1 MFSLQNMINKLKNIT
16 KNNYFYEKTI
26 LNYLLSFKPLF
37 KLGVIYPIAKIRYN
51 SPNIFVLLYR
61 FFGRF
66 GKYSA
71 KQTLF
76 VLYRYKYMLVAG
88 HTLYKTYGDFMLTNY
103 YREFCNR
110 TNINRPLLLKGFYN
124 LLFIDYV
131 KAYGTNGK
139 LSTSQWIK
147 WYLKMLRFAVA
158 SFNLTLW
165 LIAIDSRFISLGI
178 KRSINR
184 ILRDFKNFKRYL
196 ILKHQCLSYG
206 LSIIYIKHFR
216 GIEDFLLK
224 YHIISVNSKIIWIPD
239 NSILYLA
246 LLKVYNAIRSVVLPV
261 LVSLLMIFLLINFF
275 KIEIYT
281 NVGIWGVLG
290 FFFLW
295 LMSGFNFFV
304 KRYKNG
310 KFTGAIQ
317 RFWKRTNA
325 YFWLVEGFLFTL
337 FFYYYLNSSQEPLY
351 MYDESNFNQTF
362 LPNLTTFY
370 FSIILLIFVIFY
382 SYYLLLNISNF
393 SFKQQLTHLLINS
406 VLMIYIFLLES
417 YQFYYLVN
425 TFFEITWE
433 YAEDIKTWV
442 LETENPKIRVKTQ
455 YLMLALIAKYWHFV
469 FIFFSWL
476 FLLYKSYERR
486 RVYYSLFGF
495 VIQNCIIL
503 MLLNLLFCVQWLK
516 WLIRRYY
523 DVIYYWFFTDSNN
536 WFLNDFTEAF
546 VGLLGF

>member
-1 MFSLQNMINKLKNIT
+1 MFSLQKMINKLKNIT
-16 KNNYFYEKTI
+16 LNNYFYEKTI
-26 LNYLLSFKPLF
+26 INYVLSFKPLF
-37 KLGVIYPIAKIRYN
+37 KLGFIYPVKKIKYN
-51 SPNIFVLLYR
+51 HFNIFVLLYR
-61 FFGRF
+61 IFGSFGR
-66 GKYSA
+66 YSV
-71 KQTLF
+71 KETLF
-76 VLYRYKYMLVAG
+76 LLYRYKYNLVSG
-88 HTLYKTYGDFMLTNY
+88 HKVYNTYGEFMITNY
-103 YREFCNR
+103 YREFYSNPK
-110 TNINRPLLLKGFYN
+110 INKAELLRRFYDLMYKDYLKLY
-124 LLFIDYV
+124 
-131 KAYGTNGK
+131 AENGK
-139 LSTSQWIK
+139 LSLFNSVK
-147 WYLKMLRFAVA
+147 WYLIMSRFAFI
-158 SFNLTLW
+158 SFIMTIW
-165 LIAIDSRFISLGI
+165 VIIVDAGFISLSI
-178 KRSINR
+178 KRIVKNLLTD
-184 ILRDFKNFKRYL
+184 IKNFKKYI
-196 ILKHQCLSYG
+196 ILKRYCLENKT
-206 LSIIYIKHFR
+206 SIIYFKYFN

-224 YHIISVNSKIIWIPD
+224 YHIVSNNAKIIWIPD
-239 NSILYLA
+239 SSIFYLA
-246 LLKVYNAIRSVVLPV
+246 VLKIYNTLRSVVLPII
-261 LVSLLMIFLLINFF
+261 VSVVMAFLLINFF

-281 NVGIWGVLG
+281 NIGIWGVLG

-317 RFWKRTNA
+317 RFWKRTNS

-362 LPNLTTFY
+362 LPNLTIFY
-370 FSIILLIFVIFY
+370 FSIILLIVIIFY

-406 VLMIYIFLLES
+406 IFMIYIFLLES

-455 YLMLALIAKYWHFV
+455 YLMLALIAKYWHFI

-476 FLLYKSYERR
+476 FLLYKSYERK

-536 WFLNDFTEAF
+536 WLLIDFTEALTGL
-546 VGLLGF
+546 VGL

>member
-1 MFSLQNMINKLKNIT
+1 MFSLQKLINILKNIT
-16 KNNYFYEKTI
+16 KKNYFYEKI
-26 LNYLLSFKPLF
+26 ALDYILSFKSLF
-37 KLGVIYPIAKIRYN
+37 TFGMIHPIKKIKEN
-51 SPNIFVLLYR
+51 HANIFVLLYKCFGSLASY
-61 FFGRF
+61 FF
-66 GKYSA
+66 
-71 KQTLF
+71 QETLF
-76 VLYRYKYMLVAG
+76 S
-88 HTLYKTYGDFMLTNY
+88 LYKFRYLLISGQTFYETYEDYLEANCYKDFSSSTDINHITVLERLYNIIYANYLRRYSTGDKLTPY
-103 YREFCNR
+103 KRLCWYAIIAKLAFVTFSMTVWDILIYSRYFS
-110 TNINRPLLLKGFYN
+110 T
-124 LLFIDYV
+124 LF
-131 KAYGTNGK
+131 KK
-139 LSTSQWIK
+139 E
-147 WYLKMLRFAVA
+147 
-158 SFNLTLW
+158 
-165 LIAIDSRFISLGI
+165 IDSFISDM
-178 KRSINR
+178 KSIRDYAKLRHYCLVNR
-184 ILRDFKNFKRYL
+184 I
-196 ILKHQCLSYG
+196 
-206 LSIIYIKHFR
+206 SIYSIKYFR
-216 GIEDFLLK
+216 SIEDFLLK
-224 YHIISVNSKIIWIPD
+224 YQIVISNGQIVWLPD

-246 LLKVYNAIRSVVLPV
+246 GLKFYNAVRSVVLPT
-261 LVSLLMIFLLINFF
+261 LVSLVMVYLLINFF

-281 NVGIWGVLG
+281 NIGIWGVLG

-325 YFWLVEGFLFTL
+325 YFWLVEGFLFGL

-362 LPNLTTFY
+362 LPNLTVFY
-370 FSIILLIFVIFY
+370 FSIILLLFIIFY

-433 YAEDIKTWV
+433 YMEDIKVWT

-455 YLMLALIAKYWHFV
+455 YLMLALIAKYWHFI

-476 FLLYKSYERR
+476 FLLYKSYERK

-503 MLLNLLFCVQWLK
+503 IVLNLLFCVQWLK

-523 DVIYYWFFTDSNN
+523 DVIYYWFFTDSNS
-536 WFLNDFTEAF
+536 WILNDFTEAF

>member
-1 MFSLQNMINKLKNIT
+1 
-16 KNNYFYEKTI
+16 
-26 LNYLLSFKPLF
+26 
-37 KLGVIYPIAKIRYN
+37 
-51 SPNIFVLLYR
+51 
-61 FFGRF
+61 
-66 GKYSA
+66 
-71 KQTLF
+71 
-76 VLYRYKYMLVAG
+76 
-88 HTLYKTYGDFMLTNY
+88 
-103 YREFCNR
+103 
-110 TNINRPLLLKGFYN
+110 
-124 LLFIDYV
+124 
-131 KAYGTNGK
+131 
-139 LSTSQWIK
+139 
-147 WYLKMLRFAVA
+147 
-158 SFNLTLW
+158 
-165 LIAIDSRFISLGI
+165 
-178 KRSINR
+178 
-184 ILRDFKNFKRYL
+184 
-196 ILKHQCLSYG
+196 
-206 LSIIYIKHFR
+206 
-216 GIEDFLLK
+216 
-224 YHIISVNSKIIWIPD
+224 
-239 NSILYLA
+239 
-246 LLKVYNAIRSVVLPV
+246 VLPV

-281 NVGIWGVLG
+281 NMGIWGVLG

-370 FSIILLIFVIFY
+370 FSIILLIFIIFY

-455 YLMLALIAKYWHFV
+455 YLMLALIAKYWHFI

-546 VGLLGF
+546 LGLLSF

>member
-1 MFSLQNMINKLKNIT
+1 
-16 KNNYFYEKTI
+16 
-26 LNYLLSFKPLF
+26 
-37 KLGVIYPIAKIRYN
+37 
-51 SPNIFVLLYR
+51 
-61 FFGRF
+61 
-66 GKYSA
+66 
-71 KQTLF
+71 
-76 VLYRYKYMLVAG
+76 
-88 HTLYKTYGDFMLTNY
+88 
-103 YREFCNR
+103 
-110 TNINRPLLLKGFYN
+110 
-124 LLFIDYV
+124 
-131 KAYGTNGK
+131 
-139 LSTSQWIK
+139 
-147 WYLKMLRFAVA
+147 
-158 SFNLTLW
+158 
-165 LIAIDSRFISLGI
+165 
-178 KRSINR
+178 
-184 ILRDFKNFKRYL
+184 
-196 ILKHQCLSYG
+196 
-206 LSIIYIKHFR
+206 
-216 GIEDFLLK
+216 
-224 YHIISVNSKIIWIPD
+224 
-239 NSILYLA
+239 
-246 LLKVYNAIRSVVLPV
+246 
-261 LVSLLMIFLLINFF
+261 
-275 KIEIYT
+275 
-281 NVGIWGVLG
+281 
-290 FFFLW
+290 
-295 LMSGFNFFV
+295 MSGFNFFV

-417 YQFYYLVN
+417 YQFYYLIN